1 MSIVSNNIKYLRK
14 LSGLTQ
20 EQFANKIDI
29 KRSLLGA
36 YEEARA
42 NPNLTNLEN
51 MASAFGISVDNLI
64 KSDLR
69 QSAEKSELSLPFT
82 RSTQMTVSHS
92 GMVSAPR
99 KPVVQEVKQ
108 QEKPEVIVRTESA
121 AEALKPSVFPQ
132 PNPVHRQE
140 TKVPDPEWDRVET
153 SYPTSSKPE
162 IPVFNNRYSADQS
175 VLPVAKAFP
184 TVQLV
189 SAQQQQEYISHHQNP
204 AFVAALPPFQ
214 LPNLPWDYYRAF
226 EIGNDFAYPGSLL
239 VGSFIRNWYDIRP
252 GVNYVF
258 VLKNAGI
265 VYRKAINEVQINGS
279 FRLISDLNAIQ
290 QIHVQLSDILEVWEV
305 KAFVSVQ
312 MPAVL
317 PSMEKVEQ
325 LVDELKKELQKK

>member
-99 KPVVQEVKQ
+99 KPVVTEFRQ
-108 QEKPEVIVRTESA
+108 QEKPEAILKNESTVEVA
-121 AEALKPSVFPQ
+121 KQLSQ
-132 PNPVHRQE
+132 PLPDPVHRQE
-140 TKVPDPEWDRVET
+140 TKIPDAARDGGQA
-153 SYPTSSKPE
+153 SYKANNE
-162 IPVFNNRYSADQS
+162 GQVPVFNNSYSADQS
-175 VLPVAKAFP
+175 ALPVAKTFP
-184 TVQLV
+184 IIQLV
-189 SAQQQQEYISHHQNP
+189 SVQQQQEYIRHHQNP
-204 AFVAALPPFQ
+204 SFVASLPPFQ

-226 EIGNDFAYPGSLL
+226 EIGNDFTYPGALL

-252 GVNYVF
+252 DVNYIF
-258 VLKNAGI
+258 LLKNEGI
-265 VYRKAINEVQINGS
+265 VYRKAINEVQANGS
-279 FRLISDLNAIQ
+279 FRLISDLNTIPAI
-290 QIHVQLSDILEVWEV
+290 HARLSDILEVWEV
-305 KAFVSVQ
+305 KAFVSIQ
-312 MPAVL
+312 MPAVI
-317 PSMEKVEQ
+317 PSMEKIGQ
-325 LVDELKKELQKK
+325 LVDELTKELQRK